1 MRGEGH
7 ARQAVQA
14 GPAEGHQTEKRPV
27 HDCDAGV
34 FQAFV
39 HSAQND
45 LALFVLNAER
55 RQAEHGVYVVDA
67 RIGRVEQVGR
77 FGGDVPRLH
86 APRAADLLDGRRLV
100 AVQYLNVGQ
109 CGELLQKPALEY
121 LRIVGV
127 LGGQERAVAEA
138 RVEVALGR
146 NVVAADACR
155 RAEPAEFRRVRP
167 GEVRTG
173 GVDLVKLGVQAEAVI
188 IAEPL
193 KIVRG
198 LDGRGVAARVVVA
211 HVDTG
216 LVDVGRAHEGRGVA
230 LQHKDALPRRAAF
243 LRRVQAVQP
252 RAEDDFIVGHRAFPL
267 FTFLR
272 TIAGWIWDPPRHCR
286 GRCSSSTRALCG
298 CRQVPRASTAR
309 PHIFAKYNLRIILPG
324 QRIQQDLHQ
333 IAVALEAA
341 DLRRRLAGGR
351 VGAGHG
357 DLAGLQAQLRR
368 ADA

>member
-1 MRGEGH
+1 MRLGRALIAVVQAARLAHAAAFLLAREGCDAVIARLMRGEGH

-14 GPAEGHQTEKRPV
+14 GPAEGHQAEKRPV
-27 HDCDAGV
+27 HDRDAGV

-39 HSAQND
+39 HSTQND

-100 AVQYLNVGQ
+100 AVQYFNVGQ

-127 LGGQERAVAEA
+127 LGGQERAVAET

-193 KIVRG
+193 KIVGG
-198 LDGRGVAARVVVA
+198 LDGRGVTARVVVA

-272 TIAGWIWDPPRHCR
+272 TIAGRIWAPPRHCR

-309 PHIFAKYNLRIILPG
+309 PCIFAK
-324 QRIQQDLHQ
+324 
-333 IAVALEAA
+333 
-341 DLRRRLAGGR
+341 
-351 VGAGHG
+351 
-357 DLAGLQAQLRR
+357 
-368 ADA
+368 

>member
-1 MRGEGH
+1 MRLGRALIAVVQAARFAHAAAFLLAREGRNAVIARLMRGEGH

-14 GPAEGHQTEKRPV
+14 GPAEGHQAKKRPV
-27 HDCDAGV
+27 HDRDAGV

-39 HSAQND
+39 HGAQND

-67 RIGRVEQVGR
+67 RIGCVEQVGR
-77 FGGDVPRLH
+77 FGGDVSRLH

-100 AVQYLNVGQ
+100 AVQYRNVGQ
-109 CGELLQKPALEY
+109 YGELLQKPALEY

-173 GVDLVKLGVQAEAVI
+173 GVDLVKLSVQAEAVI

-193 KIVRG
+193 KIVGR

-216 LVDVGRAHEGRGVA
+216 LVDVGRAHEGRWVA
-230 LQHKDALPRRAAF
+230 LQHKDALPCRAAF

-267 FTFLR
+267 FRFLR
-272 TIAGWIWDPPRHCR
+272 TIAGWIWDLHRHCR

-309 PHIFAKYNLRIILPG
+309 PYIFTKL
-324 QRIQQDLHQ
+324 
-333 IAVALEAA
+333 
-341 DLRRRLAGGR
+341 
-351 VGAGHG
+351 
-357 DLAGLQAQLRR
+357 
-368 ADA
+368 

>member
-1 MRGEGH
+1 M
-7 ARQAVQA
+7 
-14 GPAEGHQTEKRPV
+14 
-27 HDCDAGV
+27 
-34 FQAFV
+34 
-39 HSAQND
+39 
-45 LALFVLNAER
+45 
-55 RQAEHGVYVVDA
+55 YVVDA
-67 RIGRVEQVGR
+67 RIGRVEQAGR

-86 APRAADLLDGRRLV
+86 APRAVDLLDGRRLV
-100 AVQYLNVGQ
+100 AVQYLNVVQ

-193 KIVRG
+193 KIVGG

-230 LQHKDALPRRAAF
+230 LQHKDALARRTAF

-272 TIAGWIWDPPRHCR
+272 TIAGWTWDPPRHCR

-309 PHIFAKYNLRIILPG
+309 PCIFAK
-324 QRIQQDLHQ
+324 
-333 IAVALEAA
+333 
-341 DLRRRLAGGR
+341 
-351 VGAGHG
+351 
-357 DLAGLQAQLRR
+357 
-368 ADA
+368 